1 MKPEIHRNYEGKA
14 VPFTVSAPFQPMGDQ
29 PGAIDSL
36 AKGIENGDWAQVLL
50 GATGTGKTFTMAK
63 LIERVQKPTLVI
75 AHNKTLAAQL
85 CSEFK
90 SFFPNNAVEY
100 FVSYYDFYQ
109 PEAYIAS
116 TDTYIEKD
124 ASINDEIDKLRHSA
138 TMSLFERRDV
148 IIVASVSCIYGLGD
162 PEDYSDLVVSLRLGQ
177 EKSRDDILKKL
188 VDIQY
193 TRNDINFTRGTFRVH
208 GDTIEVFP
216 AAYSERVIRIELFGD
231 EIDRL
236 SEVDLMTGEI
246 IAERKHVA
254 IYPASHYVTTKDKLT
269 LAIERIETELDQQ
282 LKLLKSKDR
291 LLEAQ
296 RLEQRTRYDIEMMQE
311 MGYCSGI
318 ENYSRLLSNRKPGE
332 APFTLI
338 DYFPDDFLI
347 LVDESHVTIPQLRA
361 MYNGDRA
368 RKENLIEYGFRL
380 PSALDNRPLKF
391 EEFQER
397 INQIVYIS
405 ATPGPYEMEVQT
417 NVAEQ
422 IIRPTGLL
430 DPQIEIRPI
439 KGQMDD
445 LLNEIQIR
453 AKANERVLVTTLTKK
468 MAEDLTDYLKSMGV
482 RVRYL
487 HSDIATIERAD
498 IIRDL
503 RAGVFDVLIGINLL
517 REGLD
522 MPEVSLVA
530 ILDADKEGFLR
541 SETSMIQTI
550 GRAARNEHG
559 TVIMYAD
566 NITGSMERAISET
579 ERRRTVQEAYNKE
592 HNITPKSVRKE
603 VKELI
608 ELTKLDDETSSTAAA
623 GTETGS
629 QAEQPGSKRR
639 KKSSGRPR
647 KSPGKGVTHDPA
659 LLGGEAARQALAEID
674 DMDDFGSTQLV
685 AEGTV
690 PYNPKTMEGITGL
703 KGPKGANGVKGNG
716 RGQRTGSAMASGR
729 HHDNGAKA
737 SAEAMTVASQA
748 ATTKMAAWAQLTDE
762 ELFNKIEETSRLMK
776 AAAKQLEFEEAAKYR
791 DELGELR
798 QLWSDR
804 H

>member
-1 MKPEIHRNYEGKA
+1 MKHNSYNYEGGQPFKVEA
-14 VPFTVSAPFQPMGDQ
+14 PFTPTGDQ
-29 PGAIDSL
+29 PTAIQSL
-36 AKGIENGDWAQVLL
+36 TDGIERGEWSQVLL

-63 LIERVQKPTLVI
+63 VIEAVQKPTLII

-109 PEAYIAS
+109 PEAYIPS
-116 TDTYIEKD
+116 SDTYIEKD

-162 PEDYSDLVVSLRLGQ
+162 PEDYSDLVLSLRLGQ
-177 EKSRDDILKKL
+177 TKSRDEILSKL

-193 TRNDINFTRGTFRVH
+193 TRNDMNFIRGTFRVQ
-208 GDTIEVFP
+208 GDTIEIFP
-216 AAYSERVIRIELFGD
+216 AAYSERAIRVELFGD

-236 SEVDLMTGEI
+236 VEVDALTGEV

-254 IYPASHYVTTKDKLT
+254 VYPASHYVTTKEKMKI
-269 LAIERIETELDQQ
+269 AVERIEAELDEQ
-282 LKLLKSKDR
+282 LAKLKAEDR

-318 ENYSRLLSNRKPGE
+318 ENYSRHMSERKAGE
-332 APFTLI
+332 APYTLI

-347 LVDESHVTIPQLRA
+347 MVDESHVTIPQVRA

-368 RKENLIEYGFRL
+368 RKESLIEYGFRL

-391 EEFQER
+391 DEFVER
-397 INQIVYIS
+397 INQIVYVS
-405 ATPGPYEMEVQT
+405 ATPGPYEMEVET

-430 DPQIEIRPI
+430 DPSIEIRPI

-445 LLNEIQIR
+445 LLGEIHKR
-453 AKANERVLVTTLTKK
+453 AAKNERVLVTTLTKK
-468 MAEDLTDYLKSMGV
+468 MAEDLTEFLKEMGV

-487 HSDIATIERAD
+487 HSDIVTIERAE

-503 RAGVFDVLIGINLL
+503 RAGVFDVLVGINLL

-541 SETSMIQTI
+541 SDTAMIQTI
-550 GRAARNEHG
+550 GRAARNVNGH
-559 TVIMYAD
+559 VIMYAD
-566 NITGSMERAISET
+566 RVTGSMQRAMDET
-579 ERRRTVQEAYNKE
+579 DRRRAVQEAYNIE
-592 HNITPKSVRKE
+592 HHITPKSVSKD

-608 ELTKLDDETSSTAAA
+608 ELTKIEEDMVTDGKGLSPKK
-623 GTETGS
+623 G
-629 QAEQPGSKRR
+629 K
-639 KKSSGRPR
+639 KKSS
-647 KSPGKGVTHDPA
+647 
-659 LLGGEAARQALAEID
+659 AAGMDHGHEPYAQDADATKVAEI
-674 DMDDFGSTQLV
+674 T
-685 AEGTV
+685 A
-690 PYNPKTMEGITGL
+690 
-703 KGPKGANGVKGNG
+703 
-716 RGQRTGSAMASGR
+716 
-729 HHDNGAKA
+729 
-737 SAEAMTVASQA
+737 
-748 ATTKMAAWAQLTDE
+748 E
-762 ELFNKIEETSRLMK
+762 ELYNKIEELDRQMK
-776 AAAKQLEFEEAAKYR
+776 AAAKQLEFEKAAKLR
-791 DELGELR
+791 DQLGELR
-798 QLWSDR
+798 QQWSDMHSVGESKLKKPR
-804 H
+804 KNSKKQSPKSKKVHI

>member
-1 MKPEIHRNYEGKA
+1 MKHNSYNYEGGQ
-14 VPFTVSAPFQPMGDQ
+14 PFKVEAPFVPTGDQ
-29 PGAIDSL
+29 PAAIQSL
-36 AKGIENGDWAQVLL
+36 TDGIERGEWAQVLL

-63 LIERVQKPTLVI
+63 VIEAVQKPTLII

-109 PEAYIAS
+109 PEAYIPS
-116 TDTYIEKD
+116 SDTYIEKD

-162 PEDYSDLVVSLRLGQ
+162 PEDYSDLVLSLRLGQ
-177 EKSRDDILKKL
+177 TKSRDEILSKL

-193 TRNDINFTRGTFRVH
+193 TRNDMNFIRGTFRVQ
-208 GDTIEVFP
+208 GDTIEIFP
-216 AAYSERVIRIELFGD
+216 AAYSERAIRVELFGD

-236 SEVDLMTGEI
+236 VEVDALTGEV

-254 IYPASHYVTTKDKLT
+254 VYPASHYVTTKEKMKI
-269 LAIERIETELDQQ
+269 AVERIEAELDEQ
-282 LKLLKSKDR
+282 LAKLKAEDR

-318 ENYSRLLSNRKPGE
+318 ENYSRHMSERKAGE
-332 APFTLI
+332 APYTLI

-347 LVDESHVTIPQLRA
+347 MVDESHVTIPQIRA

-368 RKENLIEYGFRL
+368 RKESLIEYGFRL

-391 EEFQER
+391 DEFVER
-397 INQIVYIS
+397 INQIVYVS
-405 ATPGPYEMEVQT
+405 ATPGPYEMEVET

-430 DPQIEIRPI
+430 DPSIEIRPI

-445 LLNEIQIR
+445 LLGEIHKR
-453 AKANERVLVTTLTKK
+453 AAKNERVLVTTLTKK
-468 MAEDLTDYLKSMGV
+468 MAEDLTEFLKEMGV

-487 HSDIATIERAD
+487 HSDIVTIERAE

-503 RAGVFDVLIGINLL
+503 RAGVFDVLVGINLL

-541 SETSMIQTI
+541 SDTAMIQTI
-550 GRAARNEHG
+550 GRAARNVNGH
-559 TVIMYAD
+559 VIMYAD
-566 NITGSMERAISET
+566 RVTGSMQRAIDET
-579 ERRRTVQEAYNKE
+579 DRRRAVQEAYNIE
-592 HNITPKSVRKE
+592 HHITPKSVSKD

-608 ELTKLDDETSSTAAA
+608 ELTKIEEDMVTDGKGLSPKK
-623 GTETGS
+623 G
-629 QAEQPGSKRR
+629 K
-639 KKSSGRPR
+639 KKSSAAGMDHGHEPY
-647 KSPGKGVTHDPA
+647 A
-659 LLGGEAARQALAEID
+659 QEAAATKVAEI
-674 DMDDFGSTQLV
+674 T
-685 AEGTV
+685 A
-690 PYNPKTMEGITGL
+690 
-703 KGPKGANGVKGNG
+703 
-716 RGQRTGSAMASGR
+716 
-729 HHDNGAKA
+729 
-737 SAEAMTVASQA
+737 
-748 ATTKMAAWAQLTDE
+748 E
-762 ELFNKIEETSRLMK
+762 ELYNKIEELDRQMK
-776 AAAKQLEFEEAAKYR
+776 AAAKQLEFEKAAKLR
-791 DELGELR
+791 DQLGELR
-798 QLWSDR
+798 QQWSDMHSAGESKLKKSR
-804 H
+804 KNSKKQSPKSKKVHI

>member
-1 MKPEIHRNYEGKA
+1 MKHNSYNYEGGQPFKVEA
-14 VPFTVSAPFQPMGDQ
+14 PFTPTGDQ
-29 PGAIDSL
+29 PTAIQSL
-36 AKGIENGDWAQVLL
+36 TEGIERGEWAQVLL

-63 LIERVQKPTLVI
+63 VIEAVQKPTLII

-109 PEAYIAS
+109 PEAYIPS
-116 TDTYIEKD
+116 SDTYIEKD

-162 PEDYSDLVVSLRLGQ
+162 PEDYSDLVLSLRLGQ
-177 EKSRDDILKKL
+177 TKSRDEILSKL

-193 TRNDINFTRGTFRVH
+193 TRNDMNFIRGTFRVQ
-208 GDTIEVFP
+208 GDTIEIFP
-216 AAYSERVIRIELFGD
+216 AAYSERAIRVELFGD

-236 SEVDLMTGEI
+236 VEVDALTGEV

-254 IYPASHYVTTKDKLT
+254 VYPASHYVTTKEKMKI
-269 LAIERIETELDQQ
+269 AVERIEAELDEQ
-282 LKLLKSKDR
+282 LAKLKAENR

-318 ENYSRLLSNRKPGE
+318 ENYSRHMSERKAGE
-332 APFTLI
+332 APYTLI

-347 LVDESHVTIPQLRA
+347 MVDESHVTIPQVRA

-368 RKENLIEYGFRL
+368 RKESLIEYGFRL

-391 EEFQER
+391 DEFVER
-397 INQIVYIS
+397 INQIVYVS
-405 ATPGPYEMEVQT
+405 ATPGPYEMEVET

-430 DPQIEIRPI
+430 DPSIEIRPI

-445 LLNEIQIR
+445 LLGEIHKR
-453 AKANERVLVTTLTKK
+453 ATKNERVLVTTLTKK
-468 MAEDLTDYLKSMGV
+468 MAEDLTEFLKEMGV

-487 HSDIATIERAD
+487 HSDIVTIERAE

-503 RAGVFDVLIGINLL
+503 RAGVFDVLVGINLL

-541 SETSMIQTI
+541 SDTAMIQTI
-550 GRAARNEHG
+550 GRAARNVNGH
-559 TVIMYAD
+559 VIMYAD
-566 NITGSMERAISET
+566 RVTGSMQRAMDET
-579 ERRRTVQEAYNKE
+579 DRRRAVQEAYNIE
-592 HNITPKSVRKE
+592 HHITPKSVSKD

-608 ELTKLDDETSSTAAA
+608 ELTKIEEDMVTDGKDFS
-623 GTETGS
+623 
-629 QAEQPGSKRR
+629 PKKVK
-639 KKSSGRPR
+639 KKSSTSGMDHGHEPYAQDADAT
-647 KSPGKGVTHDPA
+647 KV
-659 LLGGEAARQALAEID
+659 AEI
-674 DMDDFGSTQLV
+674 T
-685 AEGTV
+685 A
-690 PYNPKTMEGITGL
+690 
-703 KGPKGANGVKGNG
+703 
-716 RGQRTGSAMASGR
+716 
-729 HHDNGAKA
+729 
-737 SAEAMTVASQA
+737 
-748 ATTKMAAWAQLTDE
+748 E
-762 ELFNKIEETSRLMK
+762 ELYNKIEELDRQMK
-776 AAAKQLEFEEAAKYR
+776 AAAKQLEFEKAAKLR
-791 DELGELR
+791 DQLGELR
-798 QLWSDR
+798 QQWSDMHSVGESKLKKPR
-804 H
+804 KNSNKQSPKSKKVHI

>member
-1 MKPEIHRNYEGKA
+1 MKHNTYNYEGGQPFKVEA
-14 VPFTVSAPFQPMGDQ
+14 PFTPTGDQ
-29 PGAIDSL
+29 PTAIQSL
-36 AKGIENGDWAQVLL
+36 TEGIERGEWAQVLL

-63 LIERVQKPTLVI
+63 VIEAVQKPTLII

-109 PEAYIAS
+109 PEAYIPS
-116 TDTYIEKD
+116 SDTYIEKD

-162 PEDYSDLVVSLRLGQ
+162 PEDYSELVLSLRLGQ
-177 EKSRDDILKKL
+177 TKSRDEILSKL

-193 TRNDINFTRGTFRVH
+193 TRNDMNFIRGTFRVQ
-208 GDTIEVFP
+208 GDTIEIFP
-216 AAYSERVIRIELFGD
+216 AAYSERAIRVELFGD

-236 SEVDLMTGEI
+236 VEVDALTGEV

-254 IYPASHYVTTKDKLT
+254 VYPASHYVTTKDKMRI
-269 LAIERIETELDQQ
+269 AVERIEAELDEQ
-282 LKLLKSKDR
+282 LAKLKAADR

-318 ENYSRLLSNRKPGE
+318 ENYSRHMSERKAGE
-332 APFTLI
+332 APYTLI

-347 LVDESHVTIPQLRA
+347 MVDESHVTIPQVRA

-368 RKENLIEYGFRL
+368 RKESLIEYGFRL
-380 PSALDNRPLKF
+380 PSALDNRPLQF
-391 EEFQER
+391 DEFVER
-397 INQIVYIS
+397 INQIVYVS

-417 NVAEQ
+417 NIAEQ

-430 DPQIEIRPI
+430 DPSIEIRPI

-445 LLNEIQIR
+445 LLGEIHKR
-453 AKANERVLVTTLTKK
+453 AAKNERVLVTTLTKK
-468 MAEDLTDYLKSMGV
+468 MAEDLTEFLKEMGV

-487 HSDIATIERAD
+487 HSDIVTIERAE

-503 RAGVFDVLIGINLL
+503 RAGVFDVLVGINLL

-541 SETSMIQTI
+541 SDTAMIQTI
-550 GRAARNEHG
+550 GRAARNVNGH
-559 TVIMYAD
+559 VIMYAD
-566 NITGSMERAISET
+566 RVTGSMQRAIDET
-579 ERRRTVQEAYNKE
+579 DRRRAVQEAYNIE
-592 HNITPKSVRKE
+592 HNITPKSVSKD

-608 ELTKLDDETSSTAAA
+608 ELTKIEEDMVTDGKDFSSKK
-623 GTETGS
+623 G
-629 QAEQPGSKRR
+629 K
-639 KKSSGRPR
+639 KKSSTTGMDHGHEPYVQDIS
-647 KSPGKGVTHDPA
+647 SPK
-659 LLGGEAARQALAEID
+659 
-674 DMDDFGSTQLV
+674 V
-685 AEGTV
+685 AD
-690 PYNPKTMEGITGL
+690 IT
-703 KGPKGANGVKGNG
+703 P
-716 RGQRTGSAMASGR
+716 
-729 HHDNGAKA
+729 
-737 SAEAMTVASQA
+737 
-748 ATTKMAAWAQLTDE
+748 E
-762 ELFNKIEETSRLMK
+762 ELFNKIEELDRQMK
-776 AAAKQLEFEEAAKYR
+776 AAAKQLEFEKAAKLR
-791 DELGELR
+791 DQLGELR
-798 QLWSDR
+798 QQWSDMHSAGESKLKKPASTKGR
-804 H
+804 KRTSSKSK